1 MLGLILLGTGALG
14 FLTGAGGMYYFMF
27 PVIVP
32 PSSSFG
38 KSFFSLSPP
47 GVWDDDT
54 RSGSSQGNLF
64 TYGGMQVIA
73 GYMFN
78 MTVAATGLDKNAS
91 TNYYQY
97 YMPSQTLYQVDQA
110 SPGPLGPNAGYWFAG
125 LMAAGVVLEVLGL

>member
-1 MLGLILLGTGALG
+1 MYGLILLGTGALG
-14 FLTGAGGMYYFMF
+14 LLTGFGGMYFFVF
-27 PVIVP
+27 PVITP

-38 KSFFSLSPP
+38 KSFFFFSPP

-64 TYGGMQVIA
+64 TSGGLQVGL

-78 MTVAATGLDKNAS
+78 LTVAGAGLDKNAS

-97 YMPSQTLYQVDQA
+97 YMPTQTLYQVDQA
-110 SPGPLGPNAGYWFAG
+110 SPGPLGASAGYWFVG
-125 LMAAGVVLEVLGL
+125 LMAAGLLLEFIGI